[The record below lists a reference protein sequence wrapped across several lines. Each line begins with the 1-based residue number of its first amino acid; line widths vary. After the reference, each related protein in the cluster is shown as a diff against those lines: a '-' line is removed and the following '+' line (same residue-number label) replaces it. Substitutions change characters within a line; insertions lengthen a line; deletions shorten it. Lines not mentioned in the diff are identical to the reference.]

1 MTFDQFLG
9 QIQNRGHLSSQ
20 AEAERAARATLET
33 LAERLAGGEADHLAA
48 QLPREI
54 GEFLRRGDSAGSER
68 LDLQAFYRRVS
79 EREGTELPD
88 AVHHARAVVGVVRE
102 AVSPGEFD
110 DIKTQLPEEFEEL
123 LQA

>member
-20 AEAERAARATLET
+20 ADAERAARATLET
-33 LAERLAGGEADHLAA
+33 LAERLAGGEAENLAA

-54 GEFLRRGDSAGSER
+54 GEYLRRGDPSKSER
-68 LDLQAFYRRVS
+68 LDLQGFYHRVS

-88 AVHHARAVVGVVRE
+88 AVHHAKAVVGVLKE
-102 AVSPGEFD
+102 AVSQGEFD
-110 DIKTQLPEEFEEL
+110 DIRTQLPEEFKEL
-123 LQA
+123 LEA